1 MRSSLWVWQG
11 SCGYGMLDKEKWP
24 FWSVG
29 ALATSNMFY
38 EQGPVHGC
46 GYAIPALHQSPHPT
60 ASAIDQACLLQPA
73 YP

>member
-1 MRSSLWVWQG
+1 MLKMQLWLWQG

-38 EQGPVHGC
+38 QQGPVQGC
-46 GYAIPALHQSPHPT
+46 GCVTSPLHLFLLSRAIATH
-60 ASAIDQACLLQPA
+60 
-73 YP
+73 